1 MRLLISFFL
10 ITFCFSSV
18 GQSVGLVL
26 SGGGAKGIAHIG
38 VIKALEENGIPIDYI
53 VGTSMGAVVGAFY
66 AAGYSPTEIEALVLS
81 PSFQNWIN
89 GTSTEKYQYNY
100 TKSEDNASWLS
111 LDLLLSSDKG
121 PTINTP
127 LANDIVLNFVLNE
140 YLTQAAQRAEFDFN
154 KLFVP
159 YRAVAAEVFT
169 QETIAIDTGSL
180 MQAVRSSMAVPL
192 FYRPIKYENKYLF
205 DGGIY
210 DNFPVGIM
218 KRDFSPDLI
227 IGSNVATKRSSEYP
241 FDQDEELISDALL
254 YMFLDKTDSTLM
266 GENNVYI
273 EPQVFEYSATDFDKA
288 EFFVSAGYAAGQE
301 QIERLKAKLNKETN
315 TSIVVKRRE
324 FRAGL
329 EDYDF
334 EALRLFGF
342 DSQQEGFVRKLIDF
356 EQGSKPLEE
365 IREAYFQLVSEPYFK
380 NIYPT
385 FAYDRKAGYYV
396 LELYLKPTA
405 KNALS
410 VDFGGNLS
418 TRQVSTL
425 QLGMTLNSF
434 RKKLNTYKVR
444 LSTGRFYEGVSL
456 ATRFNVNPKN
466 RFFVEP
472 AFTFN
477 HWDYLS
483 TEDVFDRSAEPVIL
497 NRIDRKLG
505 VTMGIGLGQRSVVT
519 ASING
524 IRNSDEFANIAE
536 LSSTDFLDELELTA
550 FNAEMAYERN
560 SLNKKQ
566 FPTVGTRF
574 YTSMKYFHGSSD
586 YRPGTTSAL
595 HDPNNL
601 TLISNDRSWLSFKVG
616 FDEYSEVTKRY
627 TFGWM
632 FLGEYSSIDP
642 LDNYMSTL
650 LYLPSFGPLFD
661 SQTYF
666 LENYIAP
673 GYVALGMKHILNIR
687 KKLDFRFELYA
698 FSPFKSIATDPSQQA
713 ILNNGFET
721 PSIQGMAALIYDTPP
736 GPLSLRLNYIENNN
750 VRFGLML
757 SFGYL
762 IFNRKSY
769 E

>member
-10 ITFCFSSV
+10 ITFSYSAL

-38 VIKALEENGIPIDYI
+38 VIKALEENDIPIDYI

-66 AAGYSPTEIEALVLS
+66 AAGYSPEEIESLVLD

-100 TKSEDNASWLS
+100 TKSEDNASWIS
-111 LDLLLSSDKG
+111 LDLLLSPDKG

-140 YLTQAAQRAEFDFN
+140 YLTKAAQSAEFDFD
-154 KLFVP
+154 KLLIPF
-159 YRAVAAEVFT
+159 RAVAAEVFT

-192 FYRPIKYENKYLF
+192 FYRPIKYQNQYLF

-210 DNFPVGIM
+210 DNFPVDIM
-218 KRDFSPDLI
+218 ENNFSPDVI
-227 IGSNVATKRSSEYP
+227 IGSNVATKKNTEYP
-241 FDQDEELISDALL
+241 FDTDEELVSDALL
-254 YMFLDKTDSTLM
+254 YMFLDKTDSTVL
-266 GENNVYI
+266 GEQNVYI
-273 EPQVFEYSATDFDKA
+273 EPQVFQFSAVDFDKA
-288 EFFVSAGYAAGQE
+288 DFFIEAGYQAAQE
-301 QIERLKAKLNKETN
+301 QILNLKSKLKDELEP
-315 TSIVVKRRE
+315 SVRKKRIVFKSG
-324 FRAGL
+324 F
-329 EDYDF
+329 EDYTF
-334 EALRLFGF
+334 GALRLFGF
-342 DSQQEGFVRKLIDF
+342 DAEQEGFVRKLIDF
-356 EQGSKPLEE
+356 EAGAKTLEE
-365 IREAYFQLVSEPYFK
+365 VRGAYFQLVSEPYFK

-385 FAYDRKAGYYV
+385 FDYDANAGHYV
-396 LELYLKPTA
+396 IELYLKPTA

-410 VDFGGNLS
+410 LDFGGNLS

-444 LSTGRFYEGVSL
+444 LSTGRFYEGVGL
-456 ATRFNVNPKN
+456 GTRFNINPKN
-466 RFFVEP
+466 RFFIEP

-497 NRIDRKLG
+497 NRIDRKIG
-505 VTMGIGLGQRSVVT
+505 VTSGIGLGQRSVIT
-519 ASING
+519 ASLSG
-524 IRNSDEFANIAE
+524 IRNSDEFANVTE
-536 LSSTDFLDELELTA
+536 LSSTDFLDELELAA
-550 FNAEMAYERN
+550 FNAELAYERN

-566 FPTVGTRF
+566 FPNIGTRF
-574 YTSMKYFHGSSD
+574 YASMKYFNGSSD
-586 YRPGTTSAL
+586 YLPGTTSAL
-595 HDPNNL
+595 HDPNNIAP
-601 TLISNDRSWLSFKVG
+601 ISRHRSWFSFKVG
-616 FDEYSEVTKRY
+616 FDEYSEISKRY
-627 TFGWM
+627 TFGWS
-632 FLGEYSSIDP
+632 FQGEYSSIDP
-642 LDNYMSTL
+642 FDNYRSTL

-666 LENYIAP
+666 LENYLAP
-673 GYVALGMKHILNIR
+673 GYIALGMKHLFHIR
-687 KKLDFRFELYA
+687 KNLDFRFELYA
-698 FSPFKSIATDPSQQA
+698 FSPFRSISTNQSQQA
-713 ILNNGFET
+713 VINNGFES
-721 PSIQGMAALIYDTPP
+721 PSFQGMAALIYSTPP

-750 VRFGLML
+750 VQFGLML